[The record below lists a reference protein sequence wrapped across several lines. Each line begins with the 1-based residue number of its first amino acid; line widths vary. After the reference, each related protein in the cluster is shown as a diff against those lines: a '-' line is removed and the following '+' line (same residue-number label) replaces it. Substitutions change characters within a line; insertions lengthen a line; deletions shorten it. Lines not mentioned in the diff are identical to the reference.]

1 MSLVNESTSVI
12 RVDSSGLQ
20 GGAAA
25 IVYVSTTTI
34 PEQLVT
40 VIDATG
46 YTSSPQTILL
56 STTGGAM
63 FSDGTWSTS
72 ISQRFGYITLV
83 SQGLTEW
90 SITNSA
96 AFSNPVAPALYKSLD
111 AGTVNTYATQVTGL
125 VSTGTAAIRG
135 VTAASS
141 LVGTRTLFTS
151 TLYINS
157 VSSFLASRPNDYLTT
172 LVGNE
177 SIGPLVVTGRSS
189 YRGSIS
195 TMGNMFSIGSVSSK
209 AGTIYVQGNVTT
221 QGSIRGQR
229 GIQMTANSLTTFT
242 TSQFLGQA
250 GMTSVTAARVT
261 ARTISTQHT
270 DGTAMN
276 VASSIT
282 FNDGYRS
289 LVNTPRGLSIVG
301 LGATV
306 PSTISTSVLSANS
319 IETSNLTINEFGSIS
334 SVAFI
339 TLSSTAVTNPNGSL
353 VVSSI
358 QGRSAM
364 IGQSITVPSAR
375 CIAGVT
381 QGIDL
386 NDGNP
391 GGNVSIQFGPS
402 TYDLSGYW
410 IISSLGTNGALNA
423 PYTTLSTLT
432 TLTNSGSAYDI
443 DAKSATIT
451 RFTTGALVVRDAI
464 TLTGA
469 STLSIKNVLLNN
481 SLGSIQTS
489 VGEST
494 REIYCSSIITDH
506 ISTGS
511 EIRFLRPVAASLKD
525 TFISSVNSATI
536 HTSSLRTSFIT
547 AGSEILYSTINP
559 STPYFLT
566 SSFQMNTGPFMAT
579 TGLGSFIE
587 EATFIASSNE
597 TTYYSIINPVAQTS
611 IYLST
616 PYVNSIAGTGTP
628 GAVIRG
634 QVATRA
640 QLGSALSQPTA
651 DTDRVFVGSKDLGW
665 KIQQISSGTITT
677 IAGGY
682 RFFYGDGL
690 PPTQAAMGP
699 QLAVSV
705 SPQGQVVITDI
716 SNVRIRTYTADPPIM
731 ETIAGTG
738 ASRYSG
744 DTGLAYLATLST
756 PTGTAVD
763 ASGSIYI
770 ADTLNQVLRKITG
783 STISLF
789 AGTPGT
795 PGNTGDDGPAL
806 SATLARPFGLT
817 LDPSRNLYFTDL
829 SNSVIRSI
837 DTAGVIRR
845 VAGTYSS
852 GFSGDGG
859 LATLAALST
868 PRAITLDAQSNIY
881 FCDTGNARVR
891 KITAATQIIQTIAGN
906 GISAYAGDGGLAVN
920 ASLSTP
926 TGVAVDT
933 AGNIYISDTNNQCI
947 RYINISNNRITTIAG
962 QPRRAGYGGDYSFAR
977 NSLLNFPSHVAYDVN
992 TNYLY
997 IADDQ
1002 NARIRFIDITAGII
1016 DSSAGNGSPVS
1027 WGDGGNASNAIFG
1040 SIASLVR
1047 DTASTL
1053 YIVDDAAHRIRSIDL
1068 GSYIISPVAGT
1079 GIAGFSGEGGN
1090 ATAANLSSPQ
1100 QLVVDSRSNL
1110 YFTDRDNQR
1119 VRRIAGGLI
1128 STVAGTGIPGYTG
1141 DSTLATT
1148 AQLNTPTS
1156 LAIDSGDTL
1165 YVVDL
1170 NNSRIR
1176 NITSTNMIYTYAGSG
1191 VYGDPIV
1198 GQPFAST
1205 TLAATMGIA
1214 VDSGR
1219 QVYFT
1224 DMTTNAIWKL
1234 NISTNRVE
1242 RMNTATTGGFLGD
1255 AGPLSNAQFNLPNG
1269 LAVDR
1274 DNNLLI
1280 SDQGNSRLRRT
1291 YTFGSPQTPVYITM
1305 NFAYTN
1311 YFASTG
1317 TATVALNG
1325 NVLKTFSGSNLSNDT
1340 YSVNDLNIYTYPLL
1354 GVNPVYGDQTP
1365 YVEVTKTE
1373 SYGYTKLDG
1382 VLFAQQVP
1390 SQGLLQNSVNSA
1402 NGIEMNSGYLSFPNA
1417 VNGITIDNRYND
1429 LSTRSVF
1436 YSGQLMSAS
1445 DPALKEEVES
1455 ANAEI
1460 CVSTFRQI
1468 PLKRYRYVEPY
1479 LSTFRVQDTH
1489 RLGVLTTDI
1498 EPLFPKSMRPMDL
1511 EQPWASTV
1519 NSLDSAQI
1527 RLSHYGVTQHLLGLV
1542 STLEAEVAALTTA
1555 QRNSL
1560 LS

>member
-25 IVYVSTTTI
+25 IVYISTTTI

-46 YTSSPQTILL
+46 YTSSPQSILL

-72 ISQRFGYITLV
+72 ITQRFGYITLV
-83 SQGLTEW
+83 SQGLTQWE
-90 SITNSA
+90 IVNSA
-96 AFSNPVAPALYKSLD
+96 AFSNPIVPALYKSVD
-111 AGTVNTYATQVTGL
+111 ADTVNAYDAQATGL
-125 VSTGTAAIRG
+125 LSTGTANIRR
-135 VTAASS
+135 VTATG
-141 LVGTRTLFTS
+141 LVGNTTLYAS
-151 TLYINS
+151 TLYVNAF
-157 VSSFLASRPNDYLTT
+157 SSFLASQPNDYLTT
-172 LVGNE
+172 VIGNQ
-177 SIGPLVVTGRSS
+177 SIGSMVVTGRSS
-189 YRGSIS
+189 YRGDIS
-195 TMGNMFSIGSVSSK
+195 TLGNMYSIGNVSSK

-229 GIQMTANSLTTFT
+229 GIQMTVNFLSTYT
-242 TSQFLGQA
+242 TSQFVGPVSMSTA
-250 GMTSVTAARVT
+250 SAARVT
-261 ARTISTQHT
+261 ARAISTQQSA
-270 DGTAMN
+270 GTTMN
-276 VASSIT
+276 VASSII
-282 FNDGYRS
+282 FNDGFRS
-289 LVNTPRGLSIVG
+289 LVNTPRGLSIIG

-306 PSTISTSVLSANS
+306 PSSISTTVLSANS
-319 IETSNLTINEFGSIS
+319 IETSNLYFDNFGSLS
-334 SVAFI
+334 SLAYL
-339 TLSSTAVTNPNGSL
+339 TLSTTAVINPNGSL
-353 VVSSI
+353 IVSSV
-358 QGRSAM
+358 QGISAT
-364 IGQSITVPSAR
+364 IRDSVAVPSAKY
-375 CIAGVT
+375 IAGVT
-381 QGIDL
+381 QGIQL
-386 NDGNP
+386 NDMNP
-391 GGNVSIQFGPS
+391 GGNMSIQFGPS

-410 IISSLGTNGALNA
+410 MISSVGTNGTLNA
-423 PYTTLSTLT
+423 PYTALSTLT
-432 TLTNSGSAYDI
+432 TLICCGSAYDI
-443 DAKSATIT
+443 DAKRATIT
-451 RFTTGALVVRDAI
+451 RFTTGALVVGESID
-464 TLTGA
+464 LSGA
-469 STLSIKNVLLNN
+469 TTLSMKNVLMNN

-489 VGEST
+489 GVETT
-494 REIYCSSIITDH
+494 REIYCSSIVTDNL
-506 ISTGS
+506 STGTA
-511 EIRFLRPVAASLKD
+511 IRFLNPVRASLKD
-525 TFISSVNSATI
+525 TFISTVDSATSR
-536 HTSSLRTSFIT
+536 TSSLTTSFIT
-547 AGSEILYSTINP
+547 AGSEVLYSTINP

-566 SSFQMNTGPFMAT
+566 SSFQMNTGPFMTA
-579 TGLGSFIE
+579 TGLGSYVD

-597 TTYYSIINPVAQTS
+597 TTYYSIINPVAQTN

-628 GAVIRG
+628 GAIING

-640 QLGSALSQPTA
+640 PLGTALSQPTA
-651 DTDRVFVGSKDLGW
+651 DAHRVFVGSKDLGW
-665 KIQQISSGTITT
+665 KVQQISSGTITT

-682 RFFYGDGL
+682 RYFYGDGL
-690 PPTQAAMGP
+690 PPTQAALGP

-705 SPQGQVVITDI
+705 SPQGGVIITDI
-716 SNVRIRTYTADPPIM
+716 SNVRIRTYTADPIM

-738 ASRYSG
+738 TSRYSG
-744 DTGLAYLATLST
+744 DGGLAYLATLST

-795 PGNTGDDGPAL
+795 PGNSGDDGPAL
-806 SATLARPFGLT
+806 SATLAKPFGLA
-817 LDPSRNLYFTDL
+817 LDPSRKLYFTDL
-829 SNSVIRSI
+829 SNSVIRSV
-837 DTAGVIRR
+837 DTGGIIRR
-845 VAGTYSS
+845 VAGTYTS

-868 PRAITLDAQSNIY
+868 PRSIAIDAQSNIY

-906 GISAYAGDGGLAVN
+906 GTRAYAGDGGLAVN

-926 TGVAVDT
+926 TGVAVD
-933 AGNIYISDTNNQCI
+933 AVGNVYISDTDNQCI
-947 RYINISNNRITTIAG
+947 RTINVTNNRITTIAG

-977 NSLLNFPSHVAYDVN
+977 NALLNFPSHIAYDIN
-992 TNYLY
+992 TNYVY
-997 IADDQ
+997 IADDL
-1002 NARIRFIDITAGII
+1002 NARIRYIDLTATII
-1016 DSSAGNGSPVS
+1016 NSAAGNGSPIS
-1027 WGDGGNASNAIFG
+1027 WGDGGNATNAIFG
-1040 SIASLVR
+1040 SIASVVR
-1047 DTASTL
+1047 DKSSTL
-1053 YIVDDAAHRIRSIDL
+1053 YIVDDAAHNIRSIDL
-1068 GSYIISPVAGT
+1068 GTYVISAVAGT
-1079 GIAGFSGEGGN
+1079 GVAGFSGEGGN
-1090 ATAANLSSPQ
+1090 ATVANLSSPQ
-1100 QLVVDSRSNL
+1100 QLVIDSRSNI

-1119 VRRIAGGLI
+1119 VRRITGGLI
-1128 STVAGTGIPGYTG
+1128 STVAGTGVPGYTG
-1141 DSTLATT
+1141 DSTLAIT

-1156 LAIDSGDTL
+1156 LAIDSTDTL

-1170 NNSRIR
+1170 NNNRIR
-1176 NITSTNMIYTYAGSG
+1176 NITSTNMIYTYAGTG
-1191 VYGDPIV
+1191 VYGDPINGV
-1198 GQPFAST
+1198 SFST
-1205 TLAATMGIA
+1205 TTLGATLGLTA
-1214 VDSGR
+1214 DSTN

-1234 NISTNRVE
+1234 NTATNRVE
-1242 RMNTATTGGFLGD
+1242 RMNIATTGAFLGD
-1255 AGPLSNAQFNLPNG
+1255 AGPLSNAQFNLPKG
-1269 LAVDR
+1269 LAVDPG
-1274 DNNLLI
+1274 NNLLI

-1291 YTFGSPQTPVYITM
+1291 YTFGPPQTPVYITM

-1325 NVLKTFSGSNLSNDT
+1325 NVLKTFSGSNLSNDS
-1340 YSVNDLNIYTYPLL
+1340 YSVNNLNIYTYPLL

-1373 SYGYTKLDG
+1373 SYGYTKLSG

-1390 SQGLLQNSVNSA
+1390 SQGLLQNSVNSS
-1402 NGIEMNSGYLSFPNA
+1402 NGIEMNSGYLTFPNA

-1429 LSTRSVF
+1429 VSTRSIF
-1436 YSGQLMSAS
+1436 YTGQLMSAS
-1445 DPALKEEVES
+1445 DPALKEEIES
-1455 ANAEI
+1455 ASAEI
-1460 CVSTFRQI
+1460 CLSTFRQI

-1498 EPLFPKSMRPMDL
+1498 EPLFPKSLRPMDL

-1527 RLSHYGVTQHLLGLV
+1527 RLTHYGVTQHLLGLV

>member
-25 IVYVSTTTI
+25 IVYISTTTI

-63 FSDGTWSTS
+63 FSDGTSSTS

-83 SQGLTEW
+83 SQGLSEW
-90 SITNSA
+90 SIVNRA

-111 AGTVNTYATQVTGL
+111 AGTVNTYTAQTTGL

-141 LVGTRTLFTS
+141 LMGTRTLYTS
-151 TLYINS
+151 TLYINT

-172 LVGNE
+172 LIGNE
-177 SIGPLVVTGRSS
+177 LIGPLSVTGRSS
-189 YRGSIS
+189 YRGNIS
-195 TMGNMFSIGSVSSK
+195 TLGDMYNVGSISSK

-229 GIQMTANSLTTFT
+229 GIQMTVNFLSTYVS
-242 TSQFLGQA
+242 SQFLGPVS
-250 GMTSVTAARVT
+250 MSSVTAARVT
-261 ARTISTQHT
+261 ARAISTQESA
-270 DGTAMN
+270 GTAMN
-276 VASSIT
+276 VASSII
-282 FNDGYRS
+282 FSDGYQS

-306 PSTISTSVLSANS
+306 PSSISTTVLSANS
-319 IETSNLTINEFGSIS
+319 IQTSNLYINEFGSLS
-334 SVAFI
+334 SLAYL
-339 TLSSTAVTNPNGSL
+339 TLASTAVTNPNGSL

-358 QGRSAM
+358 QGNSATIRQSVTARSAKYKFA
-364 IGQSITVPSAR
+364 T
-375 CIAGVT
+375 T
-381 QGIDL
+381 QGIQL
-386 NDGNP
+386 NDANP
-391 GGNVSIQFGPS
+391 GGNMSIHFGPS

-410 IISSLGTNGALNA
+410 MISSLGTNGTLNA
-423 PYTTLSTLT
+423 PYTTLSTMTMLT
-432 TLTNSGSAYDI
+432 HAGSAVELDTNSD
-443 DAKSATIT
+443 TIT
-451 RFTTGALVVRDAI
+451 QFTTGSI
-464 TLTGA
+464 TVGA
-469 STLSIKNVLLNN
+469 SIIMTGVNTLSMKNVFMNN
-481 SLGSIQTS
+481 SSGSIQGS
-489 VGEST
+489 VSET
-494 REIYCSSIITDH
+494 IQDIHCSSIVTDFL
-506 ISTGS
+506 STGTAM
-511 EIRFLRPVAASLKD
+511 RFVRPVAASLKD
-525 TFISSVNSATI
+525 TFISTVNSATI
-536 HTSSLRTSFIT
+536 KTSSLRTSFIT
-547 AGSEILYSTINP
+547 TGSEILYSTINP
-559 STPYFLT
+559 STPYLLT
-566 SSFQMNTGPFMAT
+566 SSFQMNTGPFMTA

-628 GAVIRG
+628 GAVING

-640 QLGSALSQPTA
+640 QLGSALSQAAA
-651 DTDRVFVGSKDLGW
+651 DTDSVFVGSKDLGW

-682 RFFYGDGL
+682 RYFYGDGL
-690 PPTQAAMGP
+690 PPIQAALGP

-716 SNVRIRTYTADPPIM
+716 SNVRIRTYTTDPIM

-763 ASGSIYI
+763 ASGTIYV

-783 STISLF
+783 STISLL
-789 AGTPGT
+789 AGTPGI
-795 PGNTGDDGPAL
+795 PGNSGDEGPAI
-806 SATLARPFGLT
+806 SATLSRPFGLT

-829 SNSVIRSI
+829 SNSVIRSV
-837 DTAGVIRR
+837 DTAGVIHR

-891 KITAATQIIQTIAGN
+891 KITAATQVIQTIAGN
-906 GISAYAGDGGLAVN
+906 GTSAYAGDGGLAVN

-926 TGVAVDT
+926 TGVAVD
-933 AGNIYISDTNNQCI
+933 AIGNIYISDTDNQCI
-947 RYINISNNRITTIAG
+947 RYINVSNNRITTIAG
-962 QPRRAGYGGDYSFAR
+962 QPRRAGYGGDYSFAK
-977 NSLLNFPSHVAYDVN
+977 NALLNSPSHVAYDVN

-1002 NARIRFIDITAGII
+1002 NARIRYIDLTAAII
-1016 DSSAGNGSPVS
+1016 NSAAGNGSPIS

-1047 DTASTL
+1047 GKGNTL
-1053 YIVDDAAHRIRSIDL
+1053 YIVDDAAHRIRAIDL
-1068 GSYIISPVAGT
+1068 GTRIISAVAGT
-1079 GIAGFSGEGGN
+1079 GVAGFSGEGGN
-1090 ATAANLSSPQ
+1090 ATVANLSSPQ
-1100 QLVVDSRSNL
+1100 QLVVDSRSNI

-1119 VRRIAGGLI
+1119 IRKITGGVI

-1148 AQLNTPTS
+1148 AQLNVPTS
-1156 LAIDSGDTL
+1156 LAIDSADTL

-1214 VDSGR
+1214 VDSNR

-1224 DMTTNAIWKL
+1224 DTTTNAIWKL
-1234 NISTNRVE
+1234 NTVTNRVE
-1242 RMNTATTGGFLGD
+1242 RMNTATTGAFLGD

-1274 DNNLLI
+1274 ANNLLI

-1291 YTFGSPQTPVYITM
+1291 YTFGFPQTPVYITM

-1340 YSVNDLNIYTYPLL
+1340 FSVNDLNIYTYPLL

-1365 YVEVTKTE
+1365 YVEVTQTD
-1373 SYGYTKLDG
+1373 SYGYTKLNG
-1382 VLFAQQVP
+1382 TLFAQQVP
-1390 SQGLLQNSVNSA
+1390 SQGLLQNLVNSS
-1402 NGIEMNSGYLSFPNA
+1402 NGIQMNSGYLTFPSA

-1445 DPALKEEVES
+1445 DPALKEEIES

-1498 EPLFPKSMRPMDL
+1498 EPLFPKSLRPMDL